1 MIAFCY
7 YNSSIHLRQDSWGRR
22 KRDRRWHQSTQR
34 QRFRCP
40 RLLPAVAGVLLHAC
54 TPGGDGPPLA
64 VQRDSAGITIVES
77 LRPAWGNPAQTDSAE
92 SNAWRIDPRP
102 ILNLSESGTGD
113 AHSFYQ
119 VRGMTRLPDR
129 SLVVLNAGSDE
140 IRQFSADG
148 GFLGSFGGSGQGQ
161 GPGEFTNA
169 QQLEVAGDT
178 ILVVDRDGVMSV
190 FGPGPVLIRETR
202 LARRTLA
209 VHAIGTG
216 RLVARIVPPIPE
228 LGRLTRVP
236 EALRT
241 YRFDGSG
248 GDSIGWTPG
257 YEDYVVG
264 DMRIVPLFQKKAVVG
279 THGGRIFT
287 GSSDRMQLEEMTA
300 SGDTVRIL
308 RLAVFDLAVSEAE
321 AVAERDAR
329 LAAPT
334 PQGRRMPPRL
344 QQLLEDMPLPTTRPA
359 YADMIVDPAGAIW
372 LRPFRGMSEGGG
384 PESWLVLEPGGRW
397 LGSVEVPEGFR
408 VWDIGIDE
416 VLGVW
421 HDELDVQHPQVL
433 RLNR

>member
-1 MIAFCY
+1 
-7 YNSSIHLRQDSWGRR
+7 
-22 KRDRRWHQSTQR
+22 
-34 QRFRCP
+34 
-40 RLLPAVAGVLLHAC
+40 VLICAC
-54 TPGGDGPPLA
+54 APSGDGPPLA
-64 VQRDSAGITIVES
+64 IRRDSAGITIVES
-77 LRPAWGNPAQTDSAE
+77 VGPAWGNPAQTGPVDP
-92 SNAWRIDPRP
+92 NAWRIDPEP
-102 ILNLSESGTGD
+102 VLDLSESGTGD

-119 VRGMTRLPDR
+119 VRGMRRLPDG

-148 GFLGSFGGSGQGQ
+148 GFAGSFGGSGQGQ

-178 ILVVDRDGVMSV
+178 ILVVDRNGVISV

-209 VHAIGTG
+209 VHAIGSG

-236 EALRT
+236 ETLRT
-241 YRFDGSG
+241 YRLDGSG

-257 YEDYVVG
+257 YEDYIVG
-264 DMRIVPLFQKKAVVG
+264 DMRIVPLFQKKAVVD

-287 GSSDRMQLEEMTA
+287 GSSDRMQVEEMTA
-300 SGDTVRIL
+300 TGDTVRIL
-308 RLAVFDLAVSEAE
+308 RLAPYALAVTEAR

-329 LAAPT
+329 LDAPT
-334 PQGRRMPPRL
+334 PQGRPMPPRL
-344 QQLLEDMPLPTTRPA
+344 RQLIEDMPLPTTRPA
-359 YADMIVDPAGAIW
+359 YADMIVDPTGAIW

-384 PESWLVLEPGGRW
+384 PESWLVLDPSGRW
-397 LGSVEVPEGFR
+397 LGRVEVPEDFH

-421 HDELDVQHPQVL
+421 HDELDVQHPRVL
-433 RLNR
+433 RLERDRE

>member
-7 YNSSIHLRQDSWGRR
+7 YNSSICR
-22 KRDRRWHQSTQR
+22 R
-34 QRFRCP
+34 QRIARQHQP
-40 RLLPAVAGVLLHAC
+40 GPWQRLLSATAAVLLHAC
-54 TPGGDGPPLA
+54 APSGDGPPPSI
-64 VQRDSAGITIVES
+64 QRDSAGITIVES
-77 LRPAWGNPAQTDSAE
+77 LRPAWGDPAQTEVAN
-92 SNAWRIDPRP
+92 SNAWRIDPQP
-102 ILNLSESGTGD
+102 ILDLSESGTGD
-113 AHSFYQ
+113 AHSFYH
-119 VRGMTRLPDR
+119 VRGMARLPDG
-129 SLVVLNAGSDE
+129 SVVVLNAGSDE

-148 GFLGSFGGSGQGQ
+148 GFVGSFGGPGQGQ

-169 QQLEVAGDT
+169 QQLEVAGDK
-178 ILVVDRDGVMSV
+178 ILVVDRDGVISV

-209 VHAIGTG
+209 VHALGNG
-216 RLVARIVPPIPE
+216 RLVARVVPPIPE

-236 EALRT
+236 EVLRT
-241 YRFDGSG
+241 YRLDGSG

-279 THGGRIFT
+279 THGSRIFT
-287 GSSDRMQLEEMTA
+287 GSSDRMRVEEMTA

-308 RLAVFDLAVSEAE
+308 RLAGFDLAVSEAE
-321 AVAERDAR
+321 AVTERDAR
-329 LAAPT
+329 LEAPT
-334 PQGRRMPPRL
+334 PQGRPMPPRL

-384 PESWLVLEPGGRW
+384 PESWLVLDPGGRW
-397 LGSVEVPEGFR
+397 LGRVEVPEDFH

-433 RLNR
+433 RLQRNGE

>member
-7 YNSSIHLRQDSWGRR
+7 YNSSI
-22 KRDRRWHQSTQR
+22 
-34 QRFRCP
+34 
-40 RLLPAVAGVLLHAC
+40 RLLLATTGVLLGAC
-54 TPGGDGPPLA
+54 TPGGDGSPLA
-64 VQRDSAGITIVES
+64 TQRDSAGITIVES
-77 LRPAWGNPAQTDSAE
+77 VRPAWGLPAEADSADP
-92 SNAWRIDPRP
+92 NAWRIDPEP
-102 ILNLSESGTGD
+102 ILDLSESGTGD

-119 VRGMTRLPDR
+119 VRGMKRLRDG

-140 IRQFSADG
+140 IRQFAADG

-178 ILVVDRDGVMSV
+178 ILVVDRDGVISV

-202 LARRTLA
+202 LARRTHA
-209 VHAIGTG
+209 VHLIDAG

-228 LGRLTRVP
+228 IGRLTRVP
-236 EALRT
+236 ETLRT
-241 YRFDGSG
+241 YRLDGSG

-264 DMRIVPLFQKKAVVG
+264 DMRVVPLFQKKAVVD

-287 GSSDRMQLEEMTA
+287 GSSDRMQVEEMTA
-300 SGDTVRIL
+300 TGDTVRLL
-308 RLAVFDLAVSEAE
+308 RLAPYALAVSEAR

-329 LAAPT
+329 LDVPT
-334 PQGRRMPPRL
+334 PQGRPMPPRFRTL
-344 QQLLEDMPLPTTRPA
+344 IEDMPLPTSRPA
-359 YADMIVDPAGAIW
+359 YADMIVDPTGAIW
-372 LRPFRGMSEGGG
+372 LRPFRGISEGGG
-384 PESWLVLEPGGRW
+384 PESWLVLDPGGRW
-397 LGSVEVPEGFR
+397 LGRVVVPEDFH

-421 HDELDVQHPQVL
+421 HDELEVQHPRVL
-433 RLNR
+433 RLERDGE

>member
-7 YNSSIHLRQDSWGRR
+7 YNSS
-22 KRDRRWHQSTQR
+22 K
-34 QRFRCP
+34 
-40 RLLPAVAGVLLHAC
+40 RLLLATAGVFLGAC
-54 TPGGDGPPLA
+54 APGGDGPPSS
-64 VQRDSAGITIVES
+64 VQRDSADITIVES
-77 LRPAWGNPAQTDSAE
+77 VRPAWGDPAQADPTDPD
-92 SNAWRIDPRP
+92 AWRIDPQP
-102 ILNLSESGTGD
+102 VLDLSESGTGD

-119 VRGMTRLPDR
+119 VRGMTRLLDG

-148 GFLGSFGGSGQGQ
+148 ALVGSFGGSGQGQ

-178 ILVVDRDGVMSV
+178 ILVVDRDGVISV
-190 FGPGPVLIRETR
+190 FGPGPVLIGETR

-209 VHAIGTG
+209 VHTIEAG
-216 RLVARIVPPIPE
+216 RLLARIVPPIPE
-228 LGRLTRVP
+228 FGRLTRVP
-236 EALRT
+236 ETLRT
-241 YRFDGSG
+241 YRLDGSG

-264 DMRIVPLFQKKAVVG
+264 DMRIVPLFQKKAVVD

-287 GSSDRMQLEEMTA
+287 GSSDRMQVEEMTA
-300 SGDTVRIL
+300 TGDTVRIL
-308 RLAVFDLAVSEAE
+308 RLAPYALAVSEAR

-329 LAAPT
+329 LDTPT
-334 PQGRRMPPRL
+334 PQGRPMPPRFR
-344 QQLLEDMPLPTTRPA
+344 QLIEDMPLPTTRPA

-384 PESWLVLEPGGRW
+384 PESWLVLDPGGRW
-397 LGSVEVPEGFR
+397 LGSVEVPEGFH

-421 HDELDVQHPQVL
+421 HDELDVQHPRVL
-433 RLNR
+433 RLERDG

>member
-7 YNSSIHLRQDSWGRR
+7 YNSS
-22 KRDRRWHQSTQR
+22 K
-34 QRFRCP
+34 
-40 RLLPAVAGVLLHAC
+40 RLLLATVGVLLPAC
-54 TPGGDGPPLA
+54 TPGGDGPPPSI
-64 VQRDSAGITIVES
+64 QRDSAGITVVES
-77 LRPAWGNPAQTDSAE
+77 LRPAWGSPAQTDPGDPT
-92 SNAWRIDPRP
+92 AWRIDARP
-102 ILNLSESGTGD
+102 ILDLSESGTGD

-119 VRGMTRLPDR
+119 VRGMKRLPDG
-129 SLVVLNAGSDE
+129 SLIVLNAGSDE

-148 GFLGSFGGSGQGQ
+148 TLVGSFGGSGQGQGQ

-178 ILVVDRDGVMSV
+178 ILVVDRDGVISV

-209 VHAIGTG
+209 VHAIGNG

-236 EALRT
+236 ETLRT
-241 YRFDGSG
+241 YRIDGSG

-264 DMRIVPLFQKKAVVG
+264 DMRIVPLFQKKAVVD

-287 GSSDRMQLEEMTA
+287 GSSDRMQVEEMTA
-300 SGDTVRIL
+300 TGDTVRIL
-308 RLAVFDLAVSEAE
+308 RLAPYALTVSEAR

-329 LAAPT
+329 LDAPT
-334 PQGRRMPPRL
+334 PQGRPMPPRL
-344 QQLLEDMPLPTTRPA
+344 RQLIEDMPLPTTRPA
-359 YADMIVDPAGAIW
+359 YADMIVDPTGAIW
-372 LRPFRGMSEGGG
+372 LRPFRGASEGGG
-384 PESWLVLEPGGRW
+384 PESWLLLDPRGRW
-397 LGSVEVPEGFR
+397 LGSVEVPEGFH

-421 HDELDVQHPQVL
+421 HDELDVQHPRVL
-433 RLNR
+433 RLERDGE